1 MGERYKRIEAADV
14 HTLQELDLSAE
25 TPRLTDISVAED
37 IKTLPV
43 QDIAGLLI
51 PQVASDGSP
60 PEAQGCL
67 LLPAFPV
74 DGTAAHLLHLRITT
88 TKDGNGNQKETLSDV
103 FHPDRGRF
111 FKPVKSHIVSLFFL
125 RSSQHTNHACQCGSV
140 DGG

>member
-1 MGERYKRIEAADV
+1 MHGGTIQTIEAADV

-103 FHPDRGRF
+103 FIRIEGGF
-111 FKPVKSHIVSLFFL
+111 QTGKKPYRLALFL